1 MHILGRASLCVYGI
15 LFFIIYSN
23 ICFLENFP
31 DGRRK
36 GREIKMVSVLK
47 KMLEQQDTVFC
58 SRHFVD
64 EYNILCYHINGL
76 FFMHGLPRSKVFV
89 PDMLFRKQHLGECL
103 LSINR
108 KTSKIKRRFLVS
120 FFCCPKTKCE
130 VC

>member
-1 MHILGRASLCVYGI
+1 
-15 LFFIIYSN
+15 
-23 ICFLENFP
+23 
-31 DGRRK
+31 
-36 GREIKMVSVLK
+36 MVSVLE
-47 KMLEQQDTVFC
+47 KMMKQQDVVFH
-58 SRHFVD
+58 SLYFVD

-76 FFMHGLPRSKVFV
+76 FLCMVCHAVKFFV

-130 VC
+130 VFKKTGREEM